1 MSKHAQ
7 SLGDG
12 VDAFRL
18 RPIASRLHESRHAR
32 RVGRRAFGPPVRV
45 HQLFGPRLRRRR
57 QGDGTRGAFI
67 GGGSLERPS
76 LGTGAQGPGLPL
88 GVEAGQNQR
97 ARPRSRRGR
106 NWALPNEAF
115 WPCCQAVRSMHLRCR
130 LKSCSSLC
138 IEWHE
143 KALWPGPPGDN
154 ATAECVPKVYRSGT
168 VVSTGLSMP
177 KGPKAVQ

>member
-1 MSKHAQ
+1 M
-7 SLGDG
+7 
-12 VDAFRL
+12 DALRL

-57 QGDGTRGAFI
+57 QGDGSAALEVL
-67 GGGSLERPS
+67 SLEAARSSARVWGRAPR
-76 LGTGAQGPGLPL
+76 GWPLPL

-97 ARPRSRRGR
+97 ARPRSRRR
-106 NWALPNEAF
+106 RYWALPNGAF

-154 ATAECVPKVYRSGT
+154 ATAKCVPKVYRSGT